1 MDAALGVGVIQLGL
15 ILRDPQAQVRLLAS
29 GPKPPDAAAGTFA
42 ALAAASLSAMP
53 RLYGQPS
60 TQATGGAGPQATAGH
75 GGAVAKLG
83 APGGLM
89 AAELSQYLG
98 RSAGSGQCVALVQ
111 SANPGIGPTRTWR
124 CGAPVQG
131 NMELRPGT
139 AIATFNSADRYANAM
154 DGSSHAAIYLGQ
166 NERGI
171 QVMDQWAGSAAAVR
185 TIPWSNPSGVAANT
199 GTAFHVVR
207 PVS

>member
-1 MDAALGVGVIQLGL
+1 ML
-15 ILRDPQAQVRLLAS
+15 PS

-42 ALAAASLSAMP
+42 ALAAASLAAMP
-53 RLYGQPS
+53 RQYGQQV
-60 TQATGGAGPQATAGH
+60 TQGSGAAGPQAPAGH
-75 GGAVAKLG
+75 GGAAAKLG
-83 APGGLM
+83 APGGFM
-89 AAELSQYLG
+89 AAEFAQYLG

-111 SANPGIGPTRTWR
+111 AASPGIGPTRNWK
-124 CGAPVQG
+124 CGAPVRG
-131 NMELRPGT
+131 NTDLRPGT
-139 AIATFNSADRYANAM
+139 AIATFNAADRYANAT

-166 NERGI
+166 SERGI

-199 GTAFHVVR
+199 GTAFHVVC